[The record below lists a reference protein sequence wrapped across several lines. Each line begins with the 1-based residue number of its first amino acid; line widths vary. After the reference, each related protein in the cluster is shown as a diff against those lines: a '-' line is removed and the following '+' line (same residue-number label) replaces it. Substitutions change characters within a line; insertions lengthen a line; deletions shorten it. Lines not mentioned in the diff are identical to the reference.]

1 MMNFNNLK
9 FVEEKFTG
17 RRPDFVGKHKSFS
30 VLIPLVRKEEKLYLL
45 YEVRNPKLEMA
56 PGEISFPG
64 GAIEDGETPLAAA
77 IRETMEELGIPEE
90 DIKIIAK
97 EGRLQTHSNILIHC
111 YLGVIEIDKLC
122 INDDEVAEVFTVPID
137 FFMENEP
144 DIEYVEVIPR
154 PDEHFPYEKIHFPNG
169 YKWAKG
175 CNEIPIYNFEG
186 RPIWR
191 ITARITHDF
200 IRVMKGE
207 KK

>member
-1 MMNFNNLK
+1 MVNII
-9 FVEEKFTG
+9 
-17 RRPDFVGKHKSFS
+17 DFFFQ
-30 VLIPLVRKEEKLYLL
+30 
-45 YEVRNPKLEMA
+45 A
-56 PGEISFPG
+56 
-64 GAIEDGETPLAAA
+64 EDG
-77 IRETMEELGIPEE
+77 IRDEKVTGVQTCALPIY
-90 DIKIIAK
+90 IKIIAK
-97 EGRLQTHSNILIHC
+97 EGCFQTHSNILIHC

-186 RPIWR
+186 RPIWG

>member
-1 MMNFNNLK
+1 M
-9 FVEEKFTG
+9 
-17 RRPDFVGKHKSFS
+17 
-30 VLIPLVRKEEKLYLL
+30 
-45 YEVRNPKLEMA
+45 
-56 PGEISFPG
+56 
-64 GAIEDGETPLAAA
+64 AAA

-186 RPIWR
+186 RPIWG

>member
-1 MMNFNNLK
+1 MMDFNNLK
-9 FVEEKFTG
+9 FVEEKFIG

-64 GAIEDGETPLAAA
+64 GAIEDGKTPLAAA

-186 RPIWR
+186 RPIWG